1 MASPNDPKQQVYQ
14 QIDHQSQ
21 PAGQLQLQQSVH
33 QPGQMH
39 VQQNGPVPGQIL
51 VQPQIRQ
58 IIPQTVQHIP
68 TSIQNI
74 SSSPSQGVA
83 GVQPLLQGIP
93 PVLQGLQPLI
103 QGVEPALQ
111 GLQPVPLASIQQGQL
126 SQEVCSISPPCLTTP
141 PAGRGIKRPA
151 SPLIIPPVHKHKQVH
166 CTILHSLPISLKE
179 H

>member
-14 QIDHQSQ
+14 QIGHQGQ

-39 VQQNGPVPGQIL
+39 VQQSVPVPGQIL

-166 CTILHSLPISLKE
+166 CAILQFYIPYQFP
-179 H
+179 